1 MIRCPMRVLLFL
13 FGYLIPSF
21 VLAQPP
27 FQKVY
32 DNGLASSQALA
43 ATPTPDGGSAFIGII
58 EIAGAAS
65 EVMVTKLTCAGDVQW
80 VKTLGASSTVDNVFP
95 EIRSDASGRIWFASN
110 VGVYQN
116 YDGILGVLSP
126 DGDLLKAARIG
137 KPGRNDQ
144 LFGLALDTM
153 GHVYVSGATNSW
165 GSDKS
170 GSTSYTDVFVA
181 CLDTNLNMIWA
192 RTLGNPQNID
202 TGFSLELDHQSRP
215 LITGRYIVNGTFFG
229 FCLRMTP
236 DGNVDLFRGFGESV
250 VPHRTYGYGINATAD
265 GHILLTGSTTLN
277 KVNHQS
283 LADVYLI
290 KMDED
295 GVPVFS
301 NIYIPTVGSDN
312 SESGSSVVE
321 MADGRYAIG
330 VPTMSF
336 SAFSQGFVP
345 NKNAVF
351 VTESDG
357 ALSAAKLYNTGG
369 SHYTKIHERPGGFLF
384 SNFSTN
390 YGSPSFFKPLIIATD
405 DALVSGCN
413 EINVTS
419 QVQLVNEGW
428 EFTDITY
435 NTDTSYTIQPYTVSS
450 DYAYQLVQ
458 VLCETPE
465 EVMGVFD
472 VPDTLCIEETLFA
485 TGAGNDAVIKQTW
498 DMGDG
503 TLFTDVMD
511 VFHMYAEA
519 GTYTVSMRLDWNC
532 ASLDFNQEVVIL
544 PNGLTEIDTVVCLGT
559 SYFAAGEEQ
568 TVEGTYRDTLPGE
581 RCDSIIVTNL
591 TFKDCNCE
599 VEFPNVFTPNGDQT
613 NDLFQPSIV
622 CELEVLDYAMEVYNR
637 YGKRIY
643 ESREY
648 GSGWNGQFENKDQ
661 TMDVY
666 AWVCTMRYLLDGVE
680 VSWTRRG
687 DISLVR

>member
-1 MIRCPMRVLLFL
+1 MRDLFL
-13 FGYLIPSF
+13 FLSLLIPSLLF
-21 VLAQPP
+21 AQPP

-32 DNGLASSQALA
+32 DNGQASSQALA
-43 ATPTPDGGSAFIGII
+43 ATSTPDGGSAFVGII
-58 EIAGAAS
+58 EIVGAAS
-65 EVMVTKLTCAGDVQW
+65 EVMVTKLSCSGDVEW
-80 VKTLGASSTVDNVFP
+80 VKTLGQSSTVDNVFP

-126 DGDLLKAARIG
+126 DGDLLKAVRIG

-144 LFGLALDTM
+144 LFGLALDTL
-153 GHVYVSGATNSW
+153 GHIYVTGATNSW

-170 GSTSYTDVFVA
+170 GNTAYTDVFVA
-181 CLDTNLNMIWA
+181 CLDTNLNMLWA

-202 TGFSLELDHQSRP
+202 TGFSLELDQQNRP

-236 DGNVDLFRGFGESV
+236 AGDVDLFKGFGESV
-250 VPHRTYGYGINATAD
+250 VPHRTYGYGINSTSD

-277 KVNHQS
+277 KENHQS

-295 GVPVFS
+295 GEPLFS

-321 MADGRYAIG
+321 SEDGRYAIG

-351 VTESDG
+351 VTESNG
-357 ALSAAKLYNTGG
+357 ALSEAKLYNTGG
-369 SHYTKIHERPGGFLF
+369 SHYTKLQERPGGFLL

-390 YGSPSFFKPLIIATD
+390 YGGPSFFKPLIIATD
-405 DALVSGCN
+405 DKLVSGCN

-428 EFTDITY
+428 EFSDITY
-435 NTDTSYTIQPYTVSS
+435 NTDTSYAIQPYTVAS

-465 EVMGVFD
+465 DVSGMWD
-472 VPDTLCIEETLFA
+472 VPDTLCLGELLVA
-485 TGAGNDAVIKQTW
+485 TGSGNSEVTSQIW
-498 DMGDG
+498 DLGDG
-503 TLFTDVMD
+503 TIIKDV
-511 VFHMYAEA
+511 EA
-519 GTYTVSMRLDWNC
+519 LTYQYQQMGTYQVSMRLNWAC
-532 ASLDFNQEVVIL
+532 SSLDFTQPVVI
-544 PNGLTEIDTVVCLGT
+544 E
-559 SYFAAGEEQ
+559 
-568 TVEGTYRDTLPGE
+568 
-581 RCDSIIVTNL
+581 
-591 TFKDCNCE
+591 DCNCE
-599 VEFPNVFTPNGDQT
+599 IVFPNVFTPNGDQT
-613 NDLFQPSIV
+613 NDLFGPYVACNLQ
-622 CELEVLDYAMEVYNR
+622 VLDYSLNVYNR
-637 YGKRIY
+637 YGKLVF
-643 ESREY
+643 ESPWF
-648 GSGWNGQFENKDQ
+648 GSGWDGTFKSEDQ
-661 TMDVY
+661 AMDVY
-666 AWVCTMRYLLDGVE
+666 AWVCTMRYLLDGQE

-687 DISLVR
+687 DISLIR